1 MLAIRWYARRGDRD
15 EQIVRGQRYGS
26 SGRGCGLGETDG
38 LVQPSNVYKQHP
50 TGMSTPLFKKLKKS
64 SSRTTLP
71 PSSPGGQSDVSFGP
85 DSSFSSVGGDLSFDL
100 ADVDDVDDSPAA
112 AIAAARAAR
121 AKKKKS
127 GAASSSSSGKAKAKS
142 KLSFGGDDEEDV
154 RAHLTPTILS
164 SSHPRQ
170 DRLAD
175 GSIYAGSF
183 ACSGSLLFVFRTQ
196 EVCSLACHRV
206 PRPSDE
212 LSPRVHKHPLL
223 LLLIR
228 LPLGTQS
235 VYSLTPLESDGR

>member
-1 MLAIRWYARRGDRD
+1 MLALRWYARRGDRD
-15 EQIVRGQRYGS
+15 EQSVRGKRYGS
-26 SGRGCGLGETDG
+26 SRRGCGLGETDG
-38 LVQPSNVYKQHP
+38 LVQPSNVYKQNP

-100 ADVDDVDDSPAA
+100 ADLDDADESPAA

-121 AKKKKS
+121 AKKKS
-127 GAASSSSSGKAKAKS
+127 GAASSSNSGKSKAKS

-154 RAHLTPTILS
+154 RVHPSPTTLS
-164 SSHPRQ
+164 GSHPRQ
-170 DRLAD
+170 GRLAD
-175 GSIYAGSF
+175 GSISTGSF
-183 ACSGSLLFVFRTQ
+183 ACSGILLFVFRTQ

-212 LSPRVHKHPLL
+212 LSPRVQNHPLL

-235 VYSLTPLESDGR
+235 VHSLTPLESDGR